1 MLISDGW
8 PSFFAV
14 IKYILQFVYHL
25 AVVSFPSNDLNE
37 VEDVS
42 L

>member
-1 MLISDGW
+1 M
-8 PSFFAV
+8 AV
-14 IKYILQFVYHL
+14 IQYTVFRFVYYL
-25 AVVSFPSNDLNE
+25 AVVSFPSKDLNE